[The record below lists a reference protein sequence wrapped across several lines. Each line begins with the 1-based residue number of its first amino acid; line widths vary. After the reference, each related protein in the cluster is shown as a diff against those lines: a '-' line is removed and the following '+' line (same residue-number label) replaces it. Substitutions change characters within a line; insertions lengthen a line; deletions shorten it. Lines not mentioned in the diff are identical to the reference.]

1 MIYRVRHTTTYD
13 YHESVSLSQHLLRL
27 RPRDSAWQACLD
39 FQVSVSP
46 APRSQDSH
54 TDYFGNA
61 VSFVAVEQPH
71 TRLTINAVSK
81 VRKTRVRA
89 PDPLETA
96 SWEQVRELSRGY
108 QIGPA
113 LDASEFLFDSPLIK
127 VADEYGD
134 YAAVSFP
141 KGRPVL

>member
-13 YHESVSLSQHLLRL
+13 YHESVSLSQHVLRL
-27 RPRDSAWQACLD
+27 RPRDSARQSCLD
-39 FQVSVSP
+39 YHVSVSP

-89 PDPLETA
+89 PDPLENTL
-96 SWEQVRELSRGY
+96 VGT
-108 QIGPA
+108 GPRA
-113 LDASEFLFDSPLIK
+113 QPRLPDRPRPGCERVPFRF
-127 VADEYGD
+127 
-134 YAAVSFP
+134 AVDQS
-141 KGRPVL
+141 G